1 MTQHDFGRRHVY
13 LVDSGVGYD
22 GEGGAEMGAWE
33 EAMERWSVV
42 SFIHVIWVMQGEDR
56 ERHYQDG
63 SLLGFLDK

>member
-1 MTQHDFGRRHVY
+1 
-13 LVDSGVGYD
+13 
-22 GEGGAEMGAWE
+22 MGAWE